1 VDLLKEISVVTGNPG
16 HMADVSANAFLDSLA
31 TYRHNCGLPGISLQ
45 LGDWES
51 DTDDSISKRMN
62 HSRGIPLLV
71 KAMTVPIASQVITQ
85 LDFENI
91 SATPFLARDPFFASV
106 LASKDSMSNK
116 KPKLSTEQA
125 NQLIVNMLRVAMEL
139 QASEKLGTFRF

>member
-1 VDLLKEISVVTGNPG
+1 MYLSKISVVTDNPD
-16 HMADVSANAFLDSLA
+16 HIANVSANAFLDSLA

-51 DTDDSISKRMN
+51 GTDDSISKRMN

-71 KAMTVPIASQVITQ
+71 KAMTVPIASQVITH
-85 LDFENI
+85 LDFDNI
-91 SATPFLARDPFFASV
+91 SATPSLARDPLFASV
-106 LASKDSMSNK
+106 LASNNPTSNK
-116 KPKLSTEQA
+116 KSKLSTEQV

-139 QASEKLGTFRF
+139 QASEKLGMLRF